1 MANKL
6 DCTDKAFD
14 IMMEHTTWRKPKRM
28 TPKREKII
36 NESWNKWKVY
46 RQALI
51 NAKLYGGSSW
61 SGDRKWPKVDINTK
75 DKFIKTMLTQH
86 SICLLYTSPSPR
98 DRG

>member
-14 IMMEHTTWRKPKRM
+14 IMMEHTNFRKPKRM
-28 TPKREKII
+28 TPKREKTI
-36 NESWNKWKVY
+36 NESWNKCKIY

-86 SICLLYTSPSPR
+86 SISHTFNITL
-98 DRG
+98 DR

>member
-6 DCTDKAFD
+6 DCTDRAFD

-28 TPKREKII
+28 TPKREKMI

-75 DKFIKTMLTQH
+75 EKFTESMLTQH
-86 SICLLYTSPSPR
+86 CISHTFTLDIERLR
-98 DRG
+98 

>member
-6 DCTDKAFD
+6 DCTDRAFD

-28 TPKREKII
+28 TPKREKTI
-36 NESWNKWKVY
+36 NESWNKWKIY

-75 DKFIKTMLTQH
+75 EKFIETMLTQH
-86 SICLLYTSPSPR
+86 SISHTFSITLER
-98 DRG
+98 

>member
-6 DCTDKAFD
+6 DCTDRAFD
-14 IMMEHTTWRKPKRM
+14 IMMEHTTGRKPKRM
-28 TPKREKII
+28 TPKREKMI

-86 SICLLYTSPSPR
+86 SISHTFSITLER
-98 DRG
+98 

>member
-6 DCTDKAFD
+6 DCTDRAFD
-14 IMMEHTTWRKPKRM
+14 IMMEHTTWRKPKLM
-28 TPKREKII
+28 TPKRKKMI

-86 SICLLYTSPSPR
+86 SISHTFSITLER
-98 DRG
+98 

>member
-6 DCTDKAFD
+6 DCTDRAYE
-14 IMMEHTTWRKPKRM
+14 IMMEHTNWRRPKRM

-75 DKFIKTMLTQH
+75 EKLTETMLTQH
-86 SICLLYTSPSPR
+86 SISHTFSITLER
-98 DRG
+98 

>member
-6 DCTDKAFD
+6 DCTDRAYE
-14 IMMEHTTWRKPKRM
+14 IMMEHTNWRRPKRM
-28 TPKREKII
+28 TPKREKMI
-36 NESWNKWKVY
+36 NESWNKWKIY

-86 SICLLYTSPSPR
+86 SISHTFSITLER
-98 DRG
+98 

>member
-1 MANKL
+1 ML
-6 DCTDKAFD
+6 VQ
-14 IMMEHTTWRKPKRM
+14 IMLMKHTTWRKPKRM
-28 TPKREKII
+28 TPKREKMI

-86 SICLLYTSPSPR
+86 SISHTFNITL
-98 DRG
+98 DK

>member
-1 MANKL
+1 
-6 DCTDKAFD
+6 
-14 IMMEHTTWRKPKRM
+14 MMEHTTWRKPKRM

-61 SGDRKWPKVDINTK
+61 SGDRKGPKVDINTK

-86 SICLLYTSPSPR
+86 SISHTFNITL
-98 DRG
+98 DK

>member
-6 DCTDKAFD
+6 DCTDRAFD

-28 TPKREKII
+28 THKRKKMI

-86 SICLLYTSPSPR
+86 SISHTFNITL
-98 DRG
+98 DR

>member
-1 MANKL
+1 
-6 DCTDKAFD
+6 
-14 IMMEHTTWRKPKRM
+14 MMEHTNFRKPKRM
-28 TPKREKII
+28 TPKREKMI

-61 SGDRKWPKVDINTK
+61 SGDREWPKVDINTK

-86 SICLLYTSPSPR
+86 SISHTFNITL
-98 DRG
+98 DR

>member
-6 DCTDKAFD
+6 DCTEKAFD
-14 IMMEHTTWRKPKRM
+14 IMMEHTNFRKPKRM
-28 TPKREKII
+28 TPKREKTI

-86 SICLLYTSPSPR
+86 CISHTFNITL
-98 DRG
+98 DR